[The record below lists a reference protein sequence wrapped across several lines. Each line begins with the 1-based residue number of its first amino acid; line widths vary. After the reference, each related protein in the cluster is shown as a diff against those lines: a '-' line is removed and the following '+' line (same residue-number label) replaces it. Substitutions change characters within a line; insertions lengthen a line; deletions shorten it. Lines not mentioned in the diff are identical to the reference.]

1 MLFARLVMILFQSTP
16 SVGRATF
23 NFSPNHSLS
32 SFQSTPSVGRA
43 TRGQRQTTKR
53 HSDFNPRPPWG
64 GRRMP
69 TKNMDSRSIFQS
81 TPSVGRATVGEIY
94 GPNIPVKISIHAL
107 RGEGDQERSQ
117 CQIRDNEHF
126 NPRPPWG
133 GRHDIRPQALVEY
146 NISIHALRGEGDNT
160 TSMAELCSTRFQS
173 TPSVGRATLGFV
185 ASIIYSIY
193 FNPRP
198 PWGGRREAGDAAV
211 LSGLYFNPRP
221 PWGGRLSGA
230 KTAAKN
236 YDISIHALRGEG
248 DDNRRR
254 QILYFAHFNPRPPWG
269 GRL

>member
-1 MLFARLVMILFQSTP
+1 M
-16 SVGRATF
+16 GRATF

-133 GRHDIRPQALVEY
+133 GRLWVSLPLLYTRF
-146 NISIHALRGEGDNT
+146 ISIHALRGEGDAKPVMLLFCPGCI
-160 TSMAELCSTRFQS
+160 SIHALRGEGDFRARKQPQKIMIFQS
-173 TPSVGRATLGFV
+173 TPSVGRATTIEDGKYYTL
-185 ASIIYSIY
+185 
-193 FNPRP
+193 
-198 PWGGRREAGDAAV
+198 
-211 LSGLYFNPRP
+211 L
-221 PWGGRLSGA
+221 
-230 KTAAKN
+230 
-236 YDISIHALRGEG
+236 ISIHALRGEG
-248 DDNRRR
+248 DYRCLNR
-254 QILYFAHFNPRPPWG
+254 P
-269 GRL
+269 

>member
-146 NISIHALRGEGDNT
+146 NISIHALRGEGDCNVRKT
-160 TSMAELCSTRFQS
+160 VLGV
-173 TPSVGRATLGFV
+173 VG
-185 ASIIYSIY
+185 
-193 FNPRP
+193 
-198 PWGGRREAGDAAV
+198 
-211 LSGLYFNPRP
+211 
-221 PWGGRLSGA
+221 
-230 KTAAKN
+230 
-236 YDISIHALRGEG
+236 ISIHALRGEG
-248 DDNRRR
+248 DDTCRGLNKQQRISIHALRGEGDVVTDLTV
-254 QILYFAHFNPRPPWG
+254 LYRSLFQSTPSV
-269 GRL
+269 GRATREAREMAGLTQFQSTPSVGRAT